1 MISSRKNNR
10 NNSEKLNL
18 ERKVDQF
25 IEVSRQFVDGVSGT
39 RPGQRKSRS
48 MKEFSKRNVNN
59 VTQWVSKKVDSF
71 FDDPDYY
78 KNEDDWDDQF
88 DETPNEMIKN
98 INTDKNFSQNIYMS
112 QKKPLTAISL
122 REVETKP
129 KRLKSSDSDW
139 PEASDFQLD
148 RWKRVSSESQTLDK
162 KSNKTG
168 KTNFKARN
176 FPKSSRRRI

>member
-71 FDDPDYY
+71 FEDPDYY

-98 INTDKNFSQNIYMS
+98 MNTDKNFS
-112 QKKPLTAISL
+112 
-122 REVETKP
+122 
-129 KRLKSSDSDW
+129 
-139 PEASDFQLD
+139 
-148 RWKRVSSESQTLDK
+148 
-162 KSNKTG
+162 
-168 KTNFKARN
+168 
-176 FPKSSRRRI
+176 